1 MSVDTRPLQVIV
13 LGAHPD
19 DCEGY
24 FGGTAALFTQHGHQ
38 VTFVS
43 LTNGDA
49 GHHLRGG
56 GDLARVRAAEAAAS
70 QQILGL
76 AHYQILDH
84 HDGELL
90 PSLALR
96 HEIVR
101 LIRRYGADLVFTHR
115 PNDYHPDHRYG
126 SMAVQ
131 DAAYL
136 VMVPNVCPDTPVLRR
151 NPVFLY
157 LQDGFQKPYPFQP
170 DIAVNVDAVWETK
183 IASMAAHQSQF
194 GEWLPWI
201 DGYAHELPADPAEAA
216 RMAAARYTFPIDGTV
231 RESLQRY
238 YGEAAASV
246 QHAEAFE
253 ICEYG
258 SQPSPEQIRRLFP
271 MLPAL

>member
-1 MSVDTRPLQVIV
+1 MSVEPRPLQAIV

-19 DCEGY
+19 DCEAY
-24 FGGTAALFTQHGHQ
+24 FGGTAALFARLGHQ

-56 GDLARVRAAEAAAS
+56 GDLARARAAEAAAS
-70 QQILGL
+70 QKILGL
-76 AHYQILDH
+76 AHYEILDH

-157 LQDGFQKPYPFQP
+157 LQDGFRKPYPFQP
-170 DIAVNVDAVWETK
+170 DIAVDVDAVWETK

-201 DGYAHELPADPAEAA
+201 DGYAHELPADPAEAS
-216 RMAAARYTFPIDGTV
+216 RLAAARYTFPIDEPV
-231 RESLQRY
+231 RESLRRY
-238 YGEAAASV
+238 YGDAADAI
-246 QHAEAFE
+246 QQAESFE

-258 SQPSPEQIRRLFP
+258 SQPSPEDIRRLFP
-271 MLPAL
+271 MLKAR

>member
-1 MSVDTRPLQVIV
+1 MSVTESLQVIV

-24 FGGTAALFTQHGHQ
+24 FGGTAALFSQLGHR

-70 QQILGL
+70 KQILGL
-76 AHYQILDH
+76 AHYEILDH

-101 LIRRYGADLVFTHR
+101 LIRKHGADLVFTHR
-115 PNDYHPDHRYG
+115 PYDYHPDHRYG

-170 DIAVNVDAVWETK
+170 DIAVSVDTVWEKK
-183 IASMAAHQSQF
+183 IESMAAHQSQF

-201 DGYAHELPADPAEAA
+201 DGYAHELPPDPAEAS
-216 RMAAARYTFPIDGTV
+216 RIAAARYTFPMGGPV
-231 RESLQRY
+231 LERLRHY
-238 YGEAAASV
+238 YGEAAESIE
-246 QHAEAFE
+246 HAEAFE

-258 SQPSPEQIRRLFP
+258 SQPDAEEIQRLFP
-271 MLPAL
+271 MLPAR